1 MQLHEATA
9 YVKQAVIHKAFR
21 CKLLTCCRWRYRE
34 ERQEESSARVR
45 GRARRR
51 IRGPVALRRSAACG
65 AAAAPLTSRNA
76 ATARV
81 GRAMYAIVTLICAVA
96 QAGWSAAADKCTRPE
111 REPGAALCR
120 LRTLDSDGSG
130 LAALP
135 SDTARL
141 YVECNHLLLFES
153 SLRSHYFNQID
164 GLSELSITNC
174 KLLHLPENTFEDLRK
189 LKRLKIR
196 SKNYEWSPTK
206 NLEITQS
213 SFNGL
218 QELQSLDLAQNN
230 IKFVPSGVFCTLE
243 NLNTLNLTYNRI
255 KTIAQLGFGQTCGS
269 SIQNLDLSHNEIKSL
284 PEESELVKLRSLQHL
299 YLQYNNITDISS
311 EAFNGLTSMRILNI
325 SHNRL
330 TTLPEGLFANSREL
344 REIYLNDNT
353 LFELARGIFHRLEQ
367 LIVLDLSSNQLSSSH
382 IDDGTFVG
390 LIRLIVLN
398 LSNNALTRVDGKTF
412 KDLFFLQILNLKNNS
427 IGYIEENAFLPL
439 YNLHTLNLA
448 ENRLHSIDEN
458 LFNGLFVLSKLTL
471 NNNLLVSIDPKAFKN
486 CSDLKELDLS
496 SNQLLDVPEALCEL
510 SFLKTLDL
518 GENQISDFK
527 NGSFKNLNQLTG
539 LRLIDN
545 QIGNLTAEMFWDL
558 PSLQVLNIAKNK
570 IQAIERGTFA
580 RNTQLEAVRLDGNF
594 LSDINGVFATLASL
608 LWLNLSENHLVWFDY
623 AFVPSNL
630 KWLDIHGNF
639 IEHLG
644 NYYKLQDEI
653 HIKTLDVSHNRIVE
667 ISPMAIPNS
676 VELLF
681 INNNFLNNIHV
692 NTFYDKKNLTRVDM
706 YANEIVHLD
715 LNSLRLSPVPGNR
728 SLPEFYIGGNPFQC
742 DCTME
747 WLPIVNNMTSM
758 RQYPRVMDLENVLC
772 KMTNTRSGTHVS
784 LTNLKTSDFLCKYET
799 HCFAICHCCDFDAC
813 DCEMTCPQNCTCYHD
828 PLWNTNVVDCSGQ
841 LSAEIPQKIPMDAT
855 EVFLDG
861 NNISELQNHVF
872 IGRKNMRSLYV
883 NASNVENI
891 QNRTFAG
898 LTSLQILHL
907 GQNKLKELKG
917 YEFDQLVNVKEL
929 YLQNNLIS
937 HIVNISFVSLKSL
950 ETLRLDGNRLVDF
963 SVWTFNNNHNLRAL
977 SLGNNL
983 WSCKC
988 RYLQELTA
996 YLAEN
1001 AQKIIDITDVSCWN
1015 GDAKPPQKKELNLN
1029 GTACSDYYA
1038 DNSLIG
1044 NMIVSNYVPM
1054 MVSTLTGFMLILLT
1068 LVLLFMFRDSL
1079 RIWLYTNC
1087 GIRIF
1092 SFPGSLE
1099 ESEKLY
1105 DAYVCYSP
1113 KDEEF
1118 VVQSLAAE
1126 LENGNPSYQLC
1137 LHYRD
1142 IPHHGA
1148 QYMQCAP
1155 PVIEAAEAS
1164 KRVIIVLTRNFMQTE
1179 WSRYEFRQGLH
1190 EALKGCIYKLVLV
1203 EECTVAADAICDPDL
1218 RPYLKTGS
1226 RIRWGQK
1233 RFWERLR
1240 YCMPD
1245 SSHRGHKRVH
1255 NYRKNINTYTLD
1267 SSVPNGGNRT
1277 LSHPDKSTGSGG
1289 TAGASAP
1296 PEYSSEVRQSPVR
1309 QTQAPGVVYGPDGR
1323 PISDHIYS
1331 SIDSDYSS
1339 LEQGM
1344 APGRRRDPRQWPPP
1358 PQLLDT
1364 GNAVQAYLV

>member
-1 MQLHEATA
+1 MYSIPAVFLTLLH
-9 YVKQAVIHKAFR
+9 
-21 CKLLTCCRWRYRE
+21 
-34 ERQEESSARVR
+34 
-45 GRARRR
+45 
-51 IRGPVALRRSAACG
+51 
-65 AAAAPLTSRNA
+65 
-76 ATARV
+76 V
-81 GRAMYAIVTLICAVA
+81 GWTVLPY
-96 QAGWSAAADKCTRPE
+96 GSDKCVRVADRDIE
-111 REPGAALCR
+111 SNVMCKV
-120 LRTLDSDGSG
+120 RTLEGDGSSISSVN
-130 LAALP
+130 
-135 SDTARL
+135 SDTSHL
-141 YVECNHLLLFES
+141 NIECNHLLLFES
-153 SLRSHYFNQID
+153 SLRAHYFNPVTSLTD
-164 GLSELSITNC
+164 LSITNC
-174 KLLHLPENTFEDLRK
+174 KLLSVPDNTFQDLKNLR
-189 LKRLKIR
+189 RLKLR
-196 SKNYEWSPTK
+196 SKNFEWSPTK
-206 NLEITQS
+206 NMELTLN

-218 QELQSLDLAQNN
+218 SELQSLDLAQNN
-230 IKFVPSGVFCTLE
+230 IKFVPSGVFCSLE
-243 NLNTLNLTYNRI
+243 NLNTVNLTHNRI
-255 KTIAQLGFGQTCGS
+255 RTVGQIGFGSGCGS
-269 SIQNLDLSHNEIKSL
+269 GLHTLDLSHNEIKSL
-284 PEESELVKLRSLQHL
+284 SEESELLKLRSLQHL
-299 YLQYNNITDISS
+299 YLQHNNITDISS
-311 EAFNGLTSMRILNI
+311 EAFNGLVSMRVLNI

-330 TTLPEGLFANSREL
+330 HTLPEGLFAYAREL
-344 REIYLNDNT
+344 REIYLNDNS

-367 LIVLDLSSNQLSSSH
+367 LIVLDLSSNQLTSNH
-382 IDDGTFVG
+382 IDDGTFLG

-398 LSNNALTRVDGKTF
+398 LSNNALTRIDGKTF

-448 ENRLHSIDEN
+448 ENRLHTIDDK

-471 NNNLLVSIDPKAFKN
+471 NNNLLVSIDKKAFKN

-496 SNQLLDVPEALCEL
+496 SNQLLEVPDALWEL

-545 QIGNLTAEMFWDL
+545 QIGNLSVGMFWDL

-570 IQAIERGTFA
+570 IQSIERGTFT
-580 RNTQLEAVRLDGNF
+580 RNMQLEAIRLDGNF
-594 LSDINGVFATLASL
+594 LSDINGVFSTLASL

-630 KWLDIHGNF
+630 KWLDVHGNF

-644 NYYKLQDEI
+644 NYYKLQDQI

-692 NTFYDKKNLTRVDM
+692 NSFFDKKNLTRVDM
-706 YANEIVHLD
+706 YANELVHLE
-715 LNSLRLSPVPGNR
+715 LNSLRLATVPVNKT
-728 SLPEFYIGGNPFQC
+728 LPEFYIGGNPFQC

-747 WLPIVNNMTSM
+747 WLPIINNMTAM

-772 KMTNTRSGTHVS
+772 KMTNTRSGTHVP
-784 LTNLKTSDFLCKYET
+784 LTNLKTSDFLCEYET
-799 HCFAICHCCDFDAC
+799 HCFAICHCCDYDAC

-841 LSAEIPQKIPMDAT
+841 SSMEIPQKIPMDAT

-861 NNISELQNHVF
+861 NNIRELQNHVF
-872 IGRKNMRSLYV
+872 IGRQKMRSLYV
-883 NASNVENI
+883 NNSNVDSI

-898 LTSLQILHL
+898 LNALQILHL
-907 GQNKLKELKG
+907 GNNKLKELKG
-917 YEFDQLVNVKEL
+917 DEFHQLSNLKEL
-929 YLQNNLIS
+929 FLQNNLIS
-937 HIVNISFVSLKSL
+937 HIANISFLSLRSL
-950 ETLRLDGNRLVDF
+950 EVLRLDGNRLVDF
-963 SVWTFNNNHNLRAL
+963 GVWSFNTNTNLKAL

-1001 AQKIIDITDVSCWN
+1001 AQKIIDITDVWCWN

-1038 DNSLIG
+1038 DNSVVG
-1044 NMIVSNYVPM
+1044 NMSVSNYVPM
-1054 MVSTLTGFMLILLT
+1054 IVSTLTGFILLALVVLFLCRDT
-1068 LVLLFMFRDSL
+1068 LRV
-1079 RIWLYTNC
+1079 WLYTNC
-1087 GIRIF
+1087 GIRVF
-1092 SFPGSLE
+1092 SFSGAFE
-1099 ESEKLY
+1099 ETEKLY

-1118 VVQSLAAE
+1118 VVQSLATE
-1126 LENGNPSYQLC
+1126 LENGNPSYHLC

-1155 PVIEAAEAS
+1155 PVVEAAEAS
-1164 KRVIIVLTRNFMQTE
+1164 KRIILVLTRNFMQTE

-1190 EALKGCIYKLVLV
+1190 EALKGCIYKLVLI
-1203 EECTVAADAICDPDL
+1203 EECSVVGDAMCDPDL

-1226 RIRWGQK
+1226 RLQWGQK

-1240 YCMPD
+1240 YMMPD
-1245 SSHRGHKRVH
+1245 SSHTSTAHKTRTH
-1255 NYRKNINTYTLD
+1255 SYRKNINTYTLD

-1277 LSHPDKSTGSGG
+1277 LSYPDKSPVLGNTGQ
-1289 TAGASAP
+1289 GASAP
-1296 PEYSSEVRQSPVR
+1296 PEYSIEVRQSPSAVR
-1309 QTQAPGVVYGPDGR
+1309 QTQSVAYGPDGR

-1344 APGRRRDPRQWPPP
+1344 APGRRRDLRQWPPP
-1358 PQLLDT
+1358 PPLVDT
-1364 GNAVQAYLV
+1364 GNTVQAYLV

>member
-1 MQLHEATA
+1 
-9 YVKQAVIHKAFR
+9 
-21 CKLLTCCRWRYRE
+21 
-34 ERQEESSARVR
+34 
-45 GRARRR
+45 
-51 IRGPVALRRSAACG
+51 
-65 AAAAPLTSRNA
+65 
-76 ATARV
+76 
-81 GRAMYAIVTLICAVA
+81 MYAITAVLCALVHV
-96 QAGWSAAADKCTRPE
+96 GSAVLPYGSDKCVRVSD
-111 REPGAALCR
+111 RGSDGGVLCR
-120 LRTLDSDGSG
+120 IRTLDGDGSSIISVN
-130 LAALP
+130 
-135 SDTARL
+135 SDTSRL
-141 YVECNHLLLFES
+141 AIECNHLLLFES
-153 SLRSHYFNQID
+153 SLRAHYFSPVSA
-164 GLSELSITNC
+164 LTELTINNC
-174 KLLHLPENTFEDLRK
+174 KLLQVPDNTFHELKK
-189 LKRLKIR
+189 LKKLKIR
-196 SKNYEWSPTK
+196 SKNFEWSPTK
-206 NLEITQS
+206 NLELS
-213 SFNGL
+213 LNAFNGL
-218 QELQSLDLAQNN
+218 SELQSLDLAQNN
-230 IKFVPSGVFCTLE
+230 IKFVPSGVFCSLE
-243 NLNTLNLTYNRI
+243 NLSTLNLTHNRI
-255 KTIAQLGFGQTCGS
+255 RTVGQLGFGQGCGS
-269 SIQNLDLSHNEIKSL
+269 NLHGLDLSYNEIKSL
-284 PEESELVKLRSLQHL
+284 PEDSELLKLRSLQHL
-299 YLQYNNITDISS
+299 YLQHNNISDISS
-311 EAFNGLTSMRILNI
+311 EAFNGLVSMRVLNI
-325 SHNRL
+325 SHNHL
-330 TTLPEGLFANSREL
+330 HTLPEGLFANAREL

-367 LIVLDLSSNQLSSSH
+367 LIVLDLSSNQLTSSH
-382 IDDGTFVG
+382 IDDGTFLG

-398 LSNNALTRVDGKTF
+398 LSNNALTRIDGKTF

-427 IGYIEENAFLPL
+427 IGYIEDNAFLPL

-448 ENRLHSIDEN
+448 ENRLHTIDEN

-471 NNNLLVSIDPKAFKN
+471 NNNLLVNIDRKAFKN

-496 SNQLLDVPEALCEL
+496 SNQLLEVPDALWEL

-518 GENQISDFK
+518 GENQISNFK

-545 QIGNLTAEMFWDL
+545 QIGNLSVGMFWDL

-570 IQAIERGTFA
+570 IQSIERGTFS
-580 RNTQLEAVRLDGNF
+580 RNMQLEAIRLDGNF
-594 LSDINGVFATLASL
+594 LSDINGVFSTLASL

-653 HIKTLDVSHNRIVE
+653 RIKTLDVSHNRIAE

-692 NTFYDKKNLTRVDM
+692 NTFFDKKNLTRVDM
-706 YANEIVHLD
+706 YANELVHLE
-715 LNSLRLSPVPGNR
+715 LNSMRLATVPVNK

-747 WLPIVNNMTSM
+747 WLPIINNMTAM

-772 KMTNTRSGTHVS
+772 KMTNTRSGTHVP
-784 LTNLKTSDFLCKYET
+784 LTNLKTTDFLCKYET
-799 HCFAICHCCDFDAC
+799 HCFAICHCCDYDAC

-841 LSAEIPQKIPMDAT
+841 SSIEIPHKIPMDAT

-861 NNISELQNHVF
+861 NNIKELQDHVF
-872 IGRKNMRSLYV
+872 IGRQKMRSLYV
-883 NASNVENI
+883 NNSNVDSI

-898 LTSLQILHL
+898 LNALQILHL
-907 GQNKLKELKG
+907 GNNKLKELKG
-917 YEFDQLVNVKEL
+917 YEFLQLSSLKEL
-929 YLQNNLIS
+929 FLQNNLIS
-937 HIVNISFVSLKSL
+937 HIANISFLSLKSL
-950 ETLRLDGNRLVDF
+950 EVLRLDGNRLVDF
-963 SVWTFNNNHNLRAL
+963 GVWTFNNNPNLKAL

-1001 AQKIIDITDVSCWN
+1001 AQKIIDITDVWCWN

-1038 DNSLIG
+1038 DNSVIG
-1044 NMIVSNYVPM
+1044 NMLVSNYVPM
-1054 MVSTLTGFMLILLT
+1054 MVSTLTGFMLILLA
-1068 LVLLFMFRDSL
+1068 LVVLFLFRDSL
-1079 RIWLYTNC
+1079 RVWLYTNC
-1087 GIRIF
+1087 GIRVF
-1092 SFPGSLE
+1092 SFSGAFE
-1099 ESEKLY
+1099 ENQKLY

-1113 KDEEF
+1113 KDEES
-1118 VVQSLAAE
+1118 VVQSLANE
-1126 LENGNPSYQLC
+1126 LENGNPSYRLC

-1155 PVIEAAEAS
+1155 PVLETAEAS
-1164 KRVIIVLTRNFMQTE
+1164 KRIIIVLTRNFMQTE

-1190 EALKGCIYKLVLV
+1190 DALKGCIYKLVLI
-1203 EECTVAADAICDPDL
+1203 EEYSVVADAMCDPDL

-1226 RIRWGQK
+1226 RLRWGEK
-1233 RFWERLR
+1233 RFWKRLK
-1240 YCMPD
+1240 YMMPE
-1245 SSHRGHKRVH
+1245 SQPNHKARNH
-1255 NYRKNINTYTLD
+1255 NYRKSLNTYTLD

-1277 LSHPDKSTGSGG
+1277 LPFPERSPVLGG
-1289 TAGASAP
+1289 GQGASAP
-1296 PEYSSEVRQSPVR
+1296 PEYSSEVRQSPSAVR
-1309 QTQAPGVVYGPDGR
+1309 QTQAVAYGPDGR

-1339 LEQGM
+1339 LEHGM
-1344 APGRRRDPRQWPPP
+1344 APGRRRDMRQWPPP
-1358 PQLLDT
+1358 PPLVDT

>member
-1 MQLHEATA
+1 
-9 YVKQAVIHKAFR
+9 
-21 CKLLTCCRWRYRE
+21 
-34 ERQEESSARVR
+34 
-45 GRARRR
+45 
-51 IRGPVALRRSAACG
+51 
-65 AAAAPLTSRNA
+65 
-76 ATARV
+76 
-81 GRAMYAIVTLICAVA
+81 MYAITAVLCALVHV
-96 QAGWSAAADKCTRPE
+96 GSTVLPYGSDKCVRVSD
-111 REPGAALCR
+111 RGSDGGVLCR
-120 LRTLDSDGSG
+120 IRTLDGDGSSIISVT
-130 LAALP
+130 
-135 SDTARL
+135 SDTSRL
-141 YVECNHLLLFES
+141 AIECNHLLLFES
-153 SLRSHYFNQID
+153 SLRAHYFSPVSALTD
-164 GLSELSITNC
+164 LSINNC
-174 KLLHLPENTFEDLRK
+174 KLTQLPDNTFHELKK
-189 LKRLKIR
+189 LKKLKIR
-196 SKNYEWSPTK
+196 SKNSEWSPTK
-206 NLEITQS
+206 NLELS
-213 SFNGL
+213 LNAFNGL
-218 QELQSLDLAQNN
+218 SELQSLDLAQNN
-230 IKFVPSGVFCTLE
+230 IKFVPSGVFCSLE
-243 NLNTLNLTYNRI
+243 NLSTLNLTHNRI
-255 KTIAQLGFGQTCGS
+255 RTVGQLGFGQGCGS
-269 SIQNLDLSHNEIKSL
+269 NLHGLDLSHNEIKSL
-284 PEESELVKLRSLQHL
+284 PEDSELIKLRSLQHL
-299 YLQYNNITDISS
+299 YVQHNNISDISS
-311 EAFNGLTSMRILNI
+311 EAFNGLVSMRVLNI
-325 SHNRL
+325 SHNQL
-330 TTLPEGLFANSREL
+330 HTLPEGLFANAREL

-367 LIVLDLSSNQLSSSH
+367 LIVLDLSSNQLTSSH
-382 IDDGTFVG
+382 IDDGTFLG

-398 LSNNALTRVDGKTF
+398 LSNNALTRIDGKTF

-427 IGYIEENAFLPL
+427 IGYIEDNAFLPL

-448 ENRLHSIDEN
+448 ENRIHTIDEN

-471 NNNLLVSIDPKAFKN
+471 NNNLLVNIDRKAFKN

-496 SNQLLDVPEALCEL
+496 SNQLLEVPDALWEL

-545 QIGNLTAEMFWDL
+545 QIGNLSVGMFWDL

-570 IQAIERGTFA
+570 IQSIERGTFS
-580 RNTQLEAVRLDGNF
+580 RNMQLEAIRLDGNF
-594 LSDINGVFATLASL
+594 LSDINGVFSTLASL

-653 HIKTLDVSHNRIVE
+653 RIKTLDVSHNRIAE

-681 INNNFLNNIHV
+681 INNNFLNSIHV
-692 NTFYDKKNLTRVDM
+692 NTFFDKKNLTRVDM
-706 YANEIVHLD
+706 YANELVHLE
-715 LNSLRLSPVPGNR
+715 LNSMRLATVPGNK

-747 WLPIVNNMTSM
+747 WLPIINNMTAM

-772 KMTNTRSGTHVS
+772 KMTNTRSGTHVP
-784 LTNLKTSDFLCKYET
+784 LTNLKTTDFLCKYET
-799 HCFAICHCCDFDAC
+799 HCFAICHCCDYDAC

-841 LSAEIPQKIPMDAT
+841 SSIEIPHKIPMDAT

-861 NNISELQNHVF
+861 NNIKELQDHVF
-872 IGRKNMRSLYV
+872 IGRQKMRSLYV
-883 NASNVENI
+883 NNSNVDSI

-898 LTSLQILHL
+898 LNALQILHL
-907 GQNKLKELKG
+907 GNNKLKELKG
-917 YEFDQLVNVKEL
+917 YEFLQLSSLKEL
-929 YLQNNLIS
+929 FLQNNLIS
-937 HIVNISFVSLKSL
+937 HIANISFLGLKSL
-950 ETLRLDGNRLVDF
+950 EVLRLDGNRLVDF
-963 SVWTFNNNHNLRAL
+963 GVWSFNNNPNLKAL

-1001 AQKIIDITDVSCWN
+1001 AQKIIDITDVWCWN

-1038 DNSLIG
+1038 DNSVIG
-1044 NMIVSNYVPM
+1044 NMLVSNNVPM
-1054 MVSTLTGFMLILLT
+1054 MVSTLTGFMLILLA
-1068 LVLLFMFRDSL
+1068 LVVLFLFRDSL
-1079 RIWLYTNC
+1079 RVWLYTNC
-1087 GIRIF
+1087 GIRVF
-1092 SFPGSLE
+1092 SFSGAFE
-1099 ESEKLY
+1099 ESQKLY

-1113 KDEEF
+1113 KDEES
-1118 VVQSLAAE
+1118 VVQSLANE
-1126 LENGNPSYQLC
+1126 LESGNPSYRLC

-1155 PVIEAAEAS
+1155 PVVETAEAS
-1164 KRVIIVLTRNFMQTE
+1164 KRIIIVLTRNFMQTE

-1190 EALKGCIYKLVLV
+1190 DALKGCIYKLVLI
-1203 EECTVAADAICDPDL
+1203 EEYSVVADALCDPDL

-1226 RIRWGQK
+1226 RLRWGEK
-1233 RFWERLR
+1233 RFWKRLR
-1240 YCMPD
+1240 YMMPE
-1245 SSHRGHKRVH
+1245 SQPNHKARSH
-1255 NYRKNINTYTLD
+1255 NYRKSLNTYTLD

-1277 LSHPDKSTGSGG
+1277 LPFPERSPVLGG
-1289 TAGASAP
+1289 GQGASAP
-1296 PEYSSEVRQSPVR
+1296 PEYSSEVRQSPSAVR
-1309 QTQAPGVVYGPDGR
+1309 QTQAVAYGPDGR

-1339 LEQGM
+1339 LEHGM
-1344 APGRRRDPRQWPPP
+1344 APGRRRDMRQWPPP
-1358 PQLLDT
+1358 PPLVDT

>member
-1 MQLHEATA
+1 
-9 YVKQAVIHKAFR
+9 
-21 CKLLTCCRWRYRE
+21 
-34 ERQEESSARVR
+34 
-45 GRARRR
+45 
-51 IRGPVALRRSAACG
+51 
-65 AAAAPLTSRNA
+65 
-76 ATARV
+76 
-81 GRAMYAIVTLICAVA
+81 MYAIAAVFCALLHV
-96 QAGWSAAADKCTRPE
+96 GWTVLPYGSDKCVRVSDSE
-111 REPGAALCR
+111 GMLCKI
-120 LRTLDSDGSG
+120 RTLDGDGGSI
-130 LAALP
+130 AAVT
-135 SDTARL
+135 SDTSRL
-141 YVECNHLLLFES
+141 AVECNHLLLFES
-153 SLRSHYFNQID
+153 SLRAHYFSSMPSLTD
-164 GLSELSITNC
+164 LSISNC
-174 KLLHLPENTFEDLRK
+174 KLLNVPDYTFQDLSK
-189 LKRLKIR
+189 LRRLKLR
-196 SKNYEWSPTK
+196 SKNFEWSPTK
-206 NLEITQS
+206 NLELSLS

-218 QELQSLDLAQNN
+218 SELQSLDLAQNN
-230 IKFVPSGVFCTLE
+230 IKFVPSGVFCSLD
-243 NLNTLNLTYNRI
+243 NLNTLNLTHNRI
-255 KTIAQLGFGQTCGS
+255 RTIGQLGFGQGCGLS
-269 SIQNLDLSHNEIKSL
+269 LLSLDLSHNEIKTL
-284 PEESELVKLRSLQHL
+284 PEESELLKLRSLQHL
-299 YLQYNNITDISS
+299 YLQHNNISDISS
-311 EAFNGLTSMRILNI
+311 EALNGLVSLRVLNI

-330 TTLPEGLFANSREL
+330 HTLPEGLFANAREL

-353 LFELARGIFHRLEQ
+353 IFELSRTIFHRLEQ
-367 LIVLDLSSNQLSSSH
+367 LIVLDLSSNQITSNH
-382 IDDGTFVG
+382 IDDGTFLG

-398 LSNNALTRVDGKTF
+398 LSNNALTRIDGKTF

-448 ENRLHSIDEN
+448 ENRLHTIDEN

-471 NNNLLVSIDPKAFKN
+471 NNNLLVNIDRKAFKN

-496 SNQLLDVPEALCEL
+496 SNQLLEVPEALWEL
-510 SFLKTLDL
+510 SFLKTLDI

-545 QIGNLTAEMFWDL
+545 QIGNLSVGMFWDL
-558 PSLQVLNIAKNK
+558 PNLQVLNIAKNK
-570 IQAIERGTFA
+570 IQSIERGTFI
-580 RNTQLEAVRLDGNF
+580 RNNQLEAIRLDGNF
-594 LSDINGVFATLASL
+594 LTDINGVFSTLASL

-667 ISPMAIPNS
+667 ISSMAIPNS

-681 INNNFLNNIHV
+681 INNNYLNNIHV
-692 NTFYDKKNLTRVDM
+692 NTFFDKKNLTRVDM
-706 YANEIVHLD
+706 YANELVHLD
-715 LNSLRLSPVPGNR
+715 LNSLRLSMVPVNK

-747 WLPIVNNMTSM
+747 WLPIINNMTAM
-758 RQYPRVMDLENVLC
+758 HQYPRVMDLENVLC
-772 KMTNTRSGTHVS
+772 KMTNTRSGTHVP
-784 LTNLKTSDFLCKYET
+784 LTNLKTTDFLCEYET
-799 HCFAICHCCDFDAC
+799 HCFAICHCCDYDAC

-841 LSAEIPQKIPMDAT
+841 SSMEIPHKIPMDAT

-861 NNISELQNHVF
+861 NNIRELQNHVF
-872 IGRKNMRSLYV
+872 IGRQKMRSLYV
-883 NASNVENI
+883 NNSNVDSI

-898 LTSLQILHL
+898 LTALQILHL
-907 GQNKLKELKG
+907 GSNKLKELKG
-917 YEFDQLVNVKEL
+917 FEFHQLSNLKEL
-929 YLQNNLIS
+929 FLQNNLIS
-937 HIVNISFVSLKSL
+937 HIANITFLSLKSL

-963 SVWTFNNNHNLRAL
+963 GVWSFNNNPNLKAL

-996 YLAEN
+996 FLAEN
-1001 AQKIIDITDVSCWN
+1001 AQKIIDITDVWCWN

-1038 DNSLIG
+1038 DNSVIG
-1044 NMIVSNYVPM
+1044 NMLVSNYVPM
-1054 MVSTLTGFMLILLT
+1054 MVSTLTGFMLILLA
-1068 LVLLFMFRDSL
+1068 LVVLFLFRDSL
-1079 RIWLYTNC
+1079 RVWLYTNC
-1087 GIRIF
+1087 GIRVF
-1092 SFPGSLE
+1092 TFAGAFE

-1118 VVQSLAAE
+1118 VVQSLAGE
-1126 LENGNPSYQLC
+1126 LENGNPSYHLC

-1148 QYMQCAP
+1148 EYMQCAP
-1155 PVIEAAEAS
+1155 PVVEAAEAS
-1164 KRVIIVLTRNFMQTE
+1164 KRIIIVLTRNFMQTE

-1190 EALKGCIYKLVLV
+1190 EALKGCIYKLVLI
-1203 EECTVAADAICDPDL
+1203 EECSVIADAMCDPDL

-1226 RIRWGQK
+1226 RLRWGQK

-1240 YCMPD
+1240 YMMPD
-1245 SSHRGHKRVH
+1245 SSHPNHKTRSH

-1267 SSVPNGGNRT
+1267 SSVPNGANRT
-1277 LSHPDKSTGSGG
+1277 LPFPDKSPVMGDRQ
-1289 TAGASAP
+1289 GASAP
-1296 PEYSSEVRQSPVR
+1296 PEYSSEVRQSPSVVR
-1309 QTQAPGVVYGPDGR
+1309 QTQGVVYGPDGR

-1339 LEQGM
+1339 LEHGM
-1344 APGRRRDPRQWPPP
+1344 APGRRRDMRQWPPP
-1358 PQLLDT
+1358 PPLVDT

>member
-1 MQLHEATA
+1 M
-9 YVKQAVIHKAFR
+9 F
-21 CKLLTCCRWRYRE
+21 
-34 ERQEESSARVR
+34 
-45 GRARRR
+45 
-51 IRGPVALRRSAACG
+51 
-65 AAAAPLTSRNA
+65 AAATLFCALLQ
-76 ATARV
+76 V
-81 GRAMYAIVTLICAVA
+81 GWTMLPY
-96 QAGWSAAADKCTRPE
+96 GADKCTRVLN
-111 REPGAALCR
+111 READGNVLCR
-120 LRTLDSDGSG
+120 IRTLDSEGANIAS
-130 LAALP
+130 LP
-135 SDTARL
+135 SDATHLA
-141 YVECNHLLLFES
+141 VECNHLLLFES
-153 SLRSHYFNQID
+153 SLRAHYFSSVI
-164 GLSELSITNC
+164 GLADLSISNC
-174 KLLHLPENTFEDLRK
+174 KLLHVPENTFQDLRK

-206 NLEITQS
+206 NLELTLN
-213 SFNGL
+213 SFKGL
-218 QELQSLDLAQNN
+218 SELQSLDLAQNN
-230 IKFVPSGVFCTLE
+230 IKFVPSGVFCSLE

-255 KTIAQLGFGQTCGS
+255 RTVGQLGFGQGCAS
-269 SIQNLDLSHNEIKSL
+269 SLHSLDLSHNVIKSL
-284 PEESELVKLRSLQHL
+284 PEESELLRLRSLQHL

-311 EAFNGLTSMRILNI
+311 EAFNGLVSMRVINI
-325 SHNRL
+325 SHNNL
-330 TTLPEGLFANSREL
+330 QSLPEDVFANSKEL
-344 REIYLNDNT
+344 REIYLNDNS
-353 LFELARGIFHRLEQ
+353 LFELARGVFHRLEQ
-367 LIVLDLSSNQLSSSH
+367 LIVLDLSSNQLTSNH
-382 IDDGTFVG
+382 IDDGTFLG

-398 LSNNALTRVDGKTF
+398 LSNNGLTRIDGKTF

-427 IGYIEENAFLPL
+427 IGFIEENAFLPL

-448 ENRLHSIDEN
+448 ENRLHTIDEN

-471 NNNLLVSIDPKAFKN
+471 NNNLLVNVDRKAFKN

-496 SNQLLDVPEALCEL
+496 SNQLLDVPEALWEL

-518 GENQISDFK
+518 GENQISTFR

-545 QIGNLTAEMFWDL
+545 QIGNLSVGMFWDL

-570 IQAIERGTFA
+570 IQSIERGTFT
-580 RNTQLEAVRLDGNF
+580 RNSQLEAIRLDGNF
-594 LSDINGVFATLASL
+594 LSDINGVFSTLASL

-653 HIKTLDVSHNRIVE
+653 RIKTLDVSHNRIVE

-681 INNNFLNNIHV
+681 INNNYLNNIHV
-692 NTFYDKKNLTRVDM
+692 NTFFDKKNLTRVDM
-706 YANEIVHLD
+706 YANEIVHLE
-715 LNSLRLSPVPGNR
+715 LNSLRLMTVPGNK

-742 DCTME
+742 DCSME
-747 WLPIVNNMTSM
+747 WLPIINNMTAM

-772 KMTNTRSGTHVS
+772 KMSNTRSGTHVP
-784 LTNLKTSDFLCKYET
+784 LTNLKTTDFLCEYET
-799 HCFAICHCCDFDAC
+799 HCFAICHCCDYDAC

-841 LSAEIPQKIPMDAT
+841 SSAEIPHKIPMDAT

-861 NNISELQNHVF
+861 NNIKELQNHVF
-872 IGRKNMRSLYV
+872 IGRQKMRTLYV
-883 NASNVENI
+883 NSSNVESI

-898 LTSLQILHL
+898 LSSLQILHL
-907 GQNKLKELKG
+907 GSNKLSELKG
-917 YEFDQLVNVKEL
+917 YEFHQLSNLKEL
-929 YLQNNLIS
+929 FLQNNLIS
-937 HIVNISFVSLKSL
+937 HIANITFLSLKSL
-950 ETLRLDGNRLVDF
+950 EILRLDGNRLVDF
-963 SVWTFNNNHNLRAL
+963 SIWSFNNNPNLRAL

-1001 AQKIIDITDVSCWN
+1001 AQKIIDITDVWCWN
-1015 GDAKPPQKKELNLN
+1015 GEAKPPQRKELNLN

-1038 DNSLIG
+1038 DNSVIG
-1044 NMIVSNYVPM
+1044 NMLVSNYVPM
-1054 MVSTLTGFMLILLT
+1054 MVSTLTGFMLILLA
-1068 LVLLFMFRDSL
+1068 LVVLFLFRDSL
-1079 RIWLYTNC
+1079 RVWLYTNC
-1087 GIRIF
+1087 GIRVF
-1092 SFPGSLE
+1092 SFAGAFE

-1126 LENGNPSYQLC
+1126 LENGSPSYHLC

-1155 PVIEAAEAS
+1155 PVVEAAEAS
-1164 KRVIIVLTRNFMQTE
+1164 KRIIIVLTRNFMQTE

-1190 EALKGCIYKLVLV
+1190 EALKGCIYKLVLI
-1203 EECTVAADAICDPDL
+1203 EECSVVADAMCDPDL

-1226 RIRWGQK
+1226 RLRWGQK

-1240 YCMPD
+1240 YMMPD
-1245 SSHRGHKRVH
+1245 ATHRSHKQRTH

-1277 LSHPDKSTGSGG
+1277 LPFPNKSPVIGG
-1289 TAGASAP
+1289 GGQGASAP
-1296 PEYSSEVRQSPVR
+1296 PEYSTEVRQSPVR
-1309 QTQAPGVVYGPDGR
+1309 QMTQGVVYGPDGR

-1339 LEQGM
+1339 LEHGVV
-1344 APGRRRDPRQWPPP
+1344 PGRRRDMRQWPPP
-1358 PQLLDT
+1358 PPLVDT
-1364 GNAVQAYLV
+1364 GNSVQAYLV

>member
-1 MQLHEATA
+1 MYKVVISVCALLHVGWTM
-9 YVKQAVIHKAFR
+9 
-21 CKLLTCCRWRYRE
+21 L
-34 ERQEESSARVR
+34 
-45 GRARRR
+45 
-51 IRGPVALRRSAACG
+51 
-65 AAAAPLTSRNA
+65 PLT
-76 ATARV
+76 TDKCGRV
-81 GRAMYAIVTLICAVA
+81 SDAVA
-96 QAGWSAAADKCTRPE
+96 G
-111 REPGAALCR
+111 GGVLCKV
-120 LRTLDSDGSG
+120 RTLDSDGGNIASVS
-130 LAALP
+130 
-135 SDTARL
+135 SDTSRL
-141 YVECNHLLLFES
+141 SIECNHLLLFES
-153 SLRSHYFNQID
+153 ILRAFYFNQFT
-164 GLSELSITNC
+164 GLTDLTVSNC
-174 KLLHLPENTFEDLRK
+174 KLLQLPENTFQGLQK
-189 LKRLKIR
+189 LKRLNIR
-196 SKNYEWSPTK
+196 SKNYEWSPIK
-206 NLEITQS
+206 NLEVTINA
-213 SFNGL
+213 FNGL
-218 QELQSLDLAQNN
+218 TELQSLDLAQNN
-230 IKFVPSGVFCTLE
+230 IKFVPSGTFCSMD
-243 NLNTLNLTYNRI
+243 NLHTLNLTHNKI
-255 KTIAQLGFGQTCGS
+255 KTVAQLGFGRGCGS
-269 SIQNLDLSHNEIKSL
+269 NLHSLDLSHNEIKSL

-299 YLQYNNITDISS
+299 YLQHNNITDISS
-311 EAFNGLTSMRILNI
+311 EAFNGLMSLRVLNI

-330 TTLPEGLFANSREL
+330 QVLPEGIFTNSREL
-344 REIYLNDNT
+344 REIYLNDNA
-353 LFELARGIFHRLEQ
+353 LIELAKGIFHRLEQ
-367 LIVLDLSSNQLSSSH
+367 LIVLNLSSNQLTSEH
-382 IDDGTFVG
+382 IDEGTFVG

-398 LSNNALTRVDGKTF
+398 LSNNAITKIDGKTF
-412 KDLFFLQILNLKNNS
+412 KDLYFLQILNLRNNS

-448 ENRLHSIDEN
+448 ENRLHTIDQS

-471 NNNLLVSIDPKAFKN
+471 NNNLLVNIDPKAFKN

-496 SNQLLDVPEALCEL
+496 SNQLMDVPEALWEL
-510 SFLKTLDL
+510 SLLKTLDL
-518 GENQISDFK
+518 GENQISDFR

-545 QIGNLTAEMFWDL
+545 QIGNLSVGMFWDL

-570 IQAIERGTFA
+570 IQAIERGTFS
-580 RNTQLEAVRLDGNF
+580 RNTQLEAIRLDGNF
-594 LSDINGVFATLASL
+594 LSDINGVFSTLASL

-630 KWLDIHGNF
+630 KWLDIHRNF

-644 NYYKLQDEI
+644 NYYRLQDQI
-653 HIKTLDVSHNRIVE
+653 RIKTLDVSHNRIVE
-667 ISPMAIPNS
+667 ISPMSIPNS

-681 INNNFLNNIHV
+681 INNNYLNKIHV
-692 NTFYDKKNLTRVDM
+692 NTFFDKKNLTRVDM
-706 YANEIVHLD
+706 YANEIVHLE
-715 LNSLRLSPVPGNR
+715 LNSLRLSPVQNNK

-742 DCTME
+742 DCTIE
-747 WLPIVNNMTSM
+747 WLPIINNMTAM

-772 KMTNTRSGTHVS
+772 KMTNTRSGTHVP
-784 LTNLKTSDFLCKYET
+784 LTNLKTTDFLCKYET

-841 LSAEIPQKIPMDAT
+841 SSGEIPDKIPMDAT

-861 NNISELQNHVF
+861 NNIKELQNHGF

-883 NASNVENI
+883 NNSGVETI

-898 LTSLQILHL
+898 LTALQILHL
-907 GQNKLKELKG
+907 GQNRLTELRG
-917 YEFDQLVNVKEL
+917 YEFDQLSNLKEL
-929 YLQNNLIS
+929 FLQNNLIS
-937 HIVNISFVSLKSL
+937 HIANISFTSLKSL
-950 ETLRLDGNRLVDF
+950 EILRLDGNRLVDF
-963 SVWTFNNNHNLRAL
+963 SIWTFNNNQNLRAL

-1001 AQKIIDITDVSCWN
+1001 AQKIVDITDVWCWN
-1015 GDAKPPQKKELNLN
+1015 GEAKPPQKKELNLN

-1038 DNSLIG
+1038 DNSVIG
-1044 NMIVSNYVPM
+1044 NMLVSNYVPM
-1054 MVSTLTGFMLILLT
+1054 MVSTLTGFMLILLA
-1068 LVLLFMFRDSL
+1068 LVILFLFRDSL

-1087 GIRIF
+1087 GIRVF
-1092 SFPGSLE
+1092 SFTGAFE

-1126 LENGNPSYQLC
+1126 LENGNPSYHLC

-1155 PVIEAAEAS
+1155 PVVEAAEAS
-1164 KRVIIVLTRNFMQTE
+1164 KRIIIVLTRNFMQTE

-1190 EALKGCIYKLVLV
+1190 EALKGCIYKLVLI
-1203 EECTVAADAICDPDL
+1203 EEYSVIPDAMCDPEL

-1226 RIRWGQK
+1226 RIQLGQK

-1240 YCMPD
+1240 YMMPD
-1245 SSHRGHKRVH
+1245 SSHRSHKARSH

-1277 LSHPDKSTGSGG
+1277 LTYPNKSPVLSNGSPSV
-1289 TAGASAP
+1289 SAP

-1309 QTQAPGVVYGPDGR
+1309 QTQPVYGPDGR

-1339 LEQGM
+1339 LEHGM
-1344 APGRRRDPRQWPPP
+1344 APGRRRDPRHWPAPP
-1358 PQLLDT
+1358 ILDS
-1364 GNAVQAYLV
+1364 GSAVQAYLV

>member
-1 MQLHEATA
+1 M
-9 YVKQAVIHKAFR
+9 YKVVIS
-21 CKLLTCCRWRYRE
+21 L
-34 ERQEESSARVR
+34 
-45 GRARRR
+45 
-51 IRGPVALRRSAACG
+51 
-65 AAAAPLTSRNA
+65 
-76 ATARV
+76 
-81 GRAMYAIVTLICAVA
+81 CAVL
-96 QAGWSAAADKCTRPE
+96 QVGWTVLPFSSDKCVRVMDE
-111 REPGAALCR
+111 SADGGVVCQV
-120 LRTLDSDGSG
+120 RTLDSDGGNIVTVPTGTS
-130 LAALP
+130 
-135 SDTARL
+135 RL
-141 YVECNHLLLFES
+141 TIECNNLLLFES
-153 SLRSHYFNQID
+153 SLRARYFNQVN
-164 GLSELSITNC
+164 GLTDLSITNC
-174 KLLHLPENTFEDLRK
+174 KFLQMPDNTFHGLHK
-189 LKRLKIR
+189 LKRLKVR
-196 SKNYEWSPTK
+196 SRNFEWSPTK
-206 NLEITQS
+206 NLEIS
-213 SFNGL
+213 MNSFNGL
-218 QELQSLDLAQNN
+218 QELQALDLAQNN
-230 IKFVPSGVFCTLE
+230 IKFIQSGMFCSLD
-243 NLNTLNLTYNRI
+243 NLHSLNLTQNKI
-255 KTIAQLGFGQTCGS
+255 KTVAQLGFGQGCGS
-269 SIQNLDLSHNEIKSL
+269 SLHSLDLSHNEVKSL
-284 PEESELVKLRSLQHL
+284 QEDSELVKLRSLQHL
-299 YLQYNNITDISS
+299 YLQHNNITDISS
-311 EAFNGLTSMRILNI
+311 EALNGLVSLRVLNI
-325 SHNRL
+325 SFNRL
-330 TTLPEGLFANSREL
+330 QVLPDGIFTNSREL
-344 REIYLNDNT
+344 REIYLNDNM
-353 LFELARGIFHRLEQ
+353 LLELARGVFHRLEQ
-367 LIVLDLSSNQLSSSH
+367 LIVLNLSNNHLSSNH

-398 LSNNALTRVDGKTF
+398 LSNNALTKIDGKTF
-412 KDLFFLQILNLKNNS
+412 KDLYFLQILNLRNNS
-427 IGYIEENAFLPL
+427 IGYIEENAFMPL

-448 ENRLHSIDEN
+448 ENRLHTIDEN

-471 NNNLLVSIDPKAFKN
+471 NNNLLMSIDSKAFKN

-496 SNQLLDVPEALCEL
+496 SNQLMNVPEALWEL

-518 GENQISDFK
+518 GENQISDFR

-545 QIGNLTAEMFWDL
+545 QIGNLSVGMFWDL

-570 IQAIERGTFA
+570 IQSIERGSFS
-580 RNTQLEAVRLDGNF
+580 RNSQLEAIRLDGNF
-594 LSDINGVFATLASL
+594 LSDINGVFSTLASL

-644 NYYKLQDEI
+644 NYYKLQEEI

-667 ISPMAIPNS
+667 ISPMSIPNS

-692 NTFYDKKNLTRVDM
+692 NTFFDKKNLTRVDM
-706 YANEIVHLD
+706 YANELVHLE
-715 LNSLRLSPVPGNR
+715 LNSLRLSPVLGNR

-747 WLPIVNNMTSM
+747 WLPIINNMTSI

-772 KMTNTRSGTHVS
+772 KMTNTRSGPHVP
-784 LTNLKTSDFLCKYET
+784 LTNLKTAGFLCKYET
-799 HCFAICHCCDFDAC
+799 HCFAICHCCDYDAC

-828 PLWNTNVVDCSGQ
+828 SLWNTNVMDCSGQ
-841 LSAEIPQKIPMDAT
+841 SSMEIPHKIPMDVT

-861 NNISELQNHVF
+861 NNIRELQNLVF
-872 IGRKNMRSLYV
+872 IGRKNMRHLYV
-883 NASNVENI
+883 NGSNVETI
-891 QNRTFAG
+891 QNKTFAG

-907 GQNKLKELKG
+907 GSNKLKELRG
-917 YEFDQLVNVKEL
+917 YEFDQLSNLKEL

-937 HIVNISFVSLKSL
+937 NIANITFLSLKSL
-950 ETLRLDGNRLVDF
+950 EVLRLDGNRLVDF
-963 SVWTFNNNHNLRAL
+963 SIWSFSNNANMRAL

-1001 AQKIIDITDVSCWN
+1001 SQKIIDITDVWCWN

-1038 DNSLIG
+1038 DNSVIG
-1044 NMIVSNYVPM
+1044 NMLVSNYVPM
-1054 MVSTLTGFMLILLT
+1054 MVSTLTGFMLILLA
-1068 LVLLFMFRDSL
+1068 LVVLFLFRDSL

-1087 GIRIF
+1087 GIRVF
-1092 SFPGSLE
+1092 SFAGAFE

-1126 LENGNPSYQLC
+1126 LENGNPSYHLC

-1155 PVIEAAEAS
+1155 PVVEAAEAS
-1164 KRVIIVLTRNFMQTE
+1164 KRIIIVLTRNFMQTE

-1190 EALKGCIYKLVLV
+1190 EALKGLVYKLVLI
-1203 EECTVAADAICDPDL
+1203 EECSVVADAMCDPDL

-1226 RIRWGQK
+1226 RISWGQK

-1240 YCMPD
+1240 YVMPD
-1245 SSHRGHKRVH
+1245 SSHRTHKATSH

-1277 LSHPDKSTGSGG
+1277 LPFPNKSPVLTGG
-1289 TAGASAP
+1289 TAGVSAP
-1296 PEYSSEVRQSPVR
+1296 PEYGNEGRQPTPR
-1309 QTQAPGVVYGPDGR
+1309 QTQPPSAYGPDGR

-1339 LEQGM
+1339 LDHGA
-1344 APGRRRDPRQWPPP
+1344 APGRRRDHRQWPAPP
-1358 PQLLDT
+1358 PLLDT
-1364 GNAVQAYLV
+1364 GGSVQAYLV

>member
-1 MQLHEATA
+1 MYA
-9 YVKQAVIHKAFR
+9 VVAVICA
-21 CKLLTCCRWRYRE
+21 LLH
-34 ERQEESSARVR
+34 
-45 GRARRR
+45 
-51 IRGPVALRRSAACG
+51 
-65 AAAAPLTSRNA
+65 
-76 ATARV
+76 V
-81 GRAMYAIVTLICAVA
+81 G
-96 QAGWSAAADKCTRPE
+96 W
-111 REPGAALCR
+111 
-120 LRTLDSDGSG
+120 
-130 LAALP
+130 AALP
-135 SDTARL
+135 YGSDKCSKVSETNSESSVLCRIRTLEGDGASIATVTSDTRHL
-141 YVECNHLLLFES
+141 SIECNHLLLFES
-153 SLRSHYFNQID
+153 SLRSNYFSPVAD
-164 GLSELSITNC
+164 LTELSINNC
-174 KLLHLPENTFEDLRK
+174 KLLRVPDSTFQDLRK
-189 LKRLKIR
+189 LKRLKLR
-196 SKNYEWSPTK
+196 SKNFEWSPTK
-206 NLEITQS
+206 NLELSLNT
-213 SFNGL
+213 FNGL
-218 QELQSLDLAQNN
+218 SELHSLDLAQNN
-230 IKFVPSGVFCTLE
+230 IKFIPSGVFCSLE
-243 NLNTLNLTYNRI
+243 NLNTLNLTHNRI
-255 KTIAQLGFGQTCGS
+255 RTIGQLGLGPGCGAS
-269 SIQNLDLSHNEIKSL
+269 LHHLDLSHNEIKSL
-284 PEESELVKLRSLQHL
+284 PEDSELLKLRSLQYL
-299 YLQYNNITDISS
+299 YLQHNNITDISN
-311 EAFNGLTSMRILNI
+311 EAFSGLVSMRVLNI

-330 TTLPEGLFANSREL
+330 HTLPEGLFANAREL
-344 REIYLNDNT
+344 REMYLNDNT

-367 LIVLDLSSNQLSSSH
+367 LIVLDLSSNQLTSNH
-382 IDDGTFVG
+382 IDHGTFLG

-398 LSNNALTRVDGKTF
+398 LSNNALTRIDGKTF
-412 KDLFFLQILNLKNNS
+412 KDLFFLQILNLKNNT
-427 IGYIEENAFLPL
+427 IGYIEDNAFLPL

-448 ENRLHSIDEN
+448 ENRLHTIDEN

-471 NNNLLVSIDPKAFKN
+471 NNNLLVNIDRRAFKN

-496 SNQLLDVPEALCEL
+496 SNQLLDVPEALWEL

-518 GENQISDFK
+518 GENQITDFR

-545 QIGNLTAEMFWDL
+545 QIGNLTVGMFWDL

-570 IQAIERGTFA
+570 IQLIERGTFI
-580 RNTQLEAVRLDGNF
+580 RNTQLEAIRLDGNF
-594 LSDINGVFATLASL
+594 LSDINGVFSTLASL

-630 KWLDIHGNF
+630 KWLDIHGNY

-653 HIKTLDVSHNRIVE
+653 RIKTLDASHNRIVE
-667 ISPMAIPNS
+667 ISAMAIPNS

-681 INNNFLNNIHV
+681 INNNYLNNIHV
-692 NTFYDKKNLTRVDM
+692 NTFFEKKNLTRVDM
-706 YANEIVHLD
+706 YANELVHLE
-715 LNSLRLSPVPGNR
+715 LNSLRLWTVPKNKT
-728 SLPEFYIGGNPFQC
+728 LPEFYIGGNPFKC

-747 WLPIVNNMTSM
+747 WLPIVNNMTAM

-772 KMTNTRSGTHVS
+772 KMTNTRSGTHVP
-784 LTNLKTSDFLCKYET
+784 LTNLKTTDFLCEYET
-799 HCFAICHCCDFDAC
+799 HCFAICHCCDYDAC

-841 LSAEIPQKIPMDAT
+841 SSMEIPHKIPMDAT

-861 NNISELQNHVF
+861 NNIKELQNHVF
-872 IGRKNMRSLYV
+872 IGRQKMRSLYV
-883 NASNVENI
+883 NNSNVDNI

-898 LTSLQILHL
+898 LNALQILHL
-907 GQNKLKELKG
+907 GNNKLKELKG
-917 YEFDQLVNVKEL
+917 YEFHQLSNLKEL
-929 YLQNNLIS
+929 FLQNNLIS
-937 HIVNISFVSLKSL
+937 HIVNVTFLSLRSL
-950 ETLRLDGNRLVDF
+950 EILRLDGNRLVDF
-963 SVWTFNNNHNLRAL
+963 GVWSFNNNPNLKAL

-1001 AQKIIDITDVSCWN
+1001 AQKIIDITDVWCWN

-1038 DNSLIG
+1038 DNSVIG
-1044 NMIVSNYVPM
+1044 SMLVSNYVPM
-1054 MVSTLTGFMLILLT
+1054 MVSTLTGFMLILLA
-1068 LVLLFMFRDSL
+1068 LVILFLFRDSL
-1079 RIWLYTNC
+1079 RVWLYTNC
-1087 GIRIF
+1087 GIRVF
-1092 SFPGSLE
+1092 SFAGAFE

-1126 LENGNPSYQLC
+1126 LENGNPSYHLC

-1155 PVIEAAEAS
+1155 PVVEAAEAS
-1164 KRVIIVLTRNFMQTE
+1164 KRIIIVLTRNFMQTE

-1190 EALKGCIYKLVLV
+1190 DALKGCIYKLVLI
-1203 EECTVAADAICDPDL
+1203 EECTVVADAICDPDL

-1226 RIRWGQK
+1226 RLRWGQK

-1240 YCMPD
+1240 YMMPD
-1245 SSHRGHKRVH
+1245 SSQPNHKRRSH

-1267 SSVPNGGNRT
+1267 SSVPNSGNRT
-1277 LSHPDKSTGSGG
+1277 IQFPNKSPVIG
-1289 TAGASAP
+1289 AGQNANAP
-1296 PEYSSEVRQSPVR
+1296 PEYSSEVRQSPSAVR
-1309 QTQAPGVVYGPDGR
+1309 QTQAMVYGPDGR

-1344 APGRRRDPRQWPPP
+1344 APGRRRDLRQWPPP
-1358 PQLLDT
+1358 PPLVDT

>member
-1 MQLHEATA
+1 MF
-9 YVKQAVIHKAFR
+9 I
-21 CKLLTCCRWRYRE
+21 
-34 ERQEESSARVR
+34 
-45 GRARRR
+45 
-51 IRGPVALRRSAACG
+51 
-65 AAAAPLTSRNA
+65 A
-76 ATARV
+76 ATLFCALLQV
-81 GRAMYAIVTLICAVA
+81 GWTVLPY
-96 QAGWSAAADKCTRPE
+96 GADKCSRL
-111 REPGAALCR
+111 PGRDSDGGVLCKI
-120 LRTLDSDGSG
+120 RTLDSDGGNIASVSADTSR
-130 LAALP
+130 LAI
-135 SDTARL
+135 
-141 YVECNHLLLFES
+141 ECNHLLLFES
-153 SLRSHYFNQID
+153 SLRAHYFSSVS
-164 GLSELSITNC
+164 GLTDISINNC
-174 KLLHLPENTFEDLRK
+174 KLLHVPDNTFQDLRK

-206 NLEITQS
+206 NLEITLN

-218 QELQSLDLAQNN
+218 SELQSLDLAQNN
-230 IKFVPSGVFCTLE
+230 IKAIPPSVFCSLE

-255 KTIAQLGFGQTCGS
+255 KTVGQLGFGQGCTS
-269 SIQNLDLSHNEIKSL
+269 SLHSLDLSHNMIKTL
-284 PEESELVKLRSLQHL
+284 PEESELLKLRSLQHL
-299 YLQYNNITDISS
+299 YLQHNNITDISS
-311 EAFNGLTSMRILNI
+311 EAFNGLVSMRVLNI
-325 SHNRL
+325 SHNNL
-330 TTLPEGLFANSREL
+330 QQLPEGIFTNSREL
-344 REIYLNDNT
+344 REIYLNDNS

-367 LIVLDLSSNQLSSSH
+367 LIVLDLSSNQLTSNH
-382 IDDGTFVG
+382 VDDGTFLG

-398 LSNNALTRVDGKTF
+398 LSNNGLTRIDGKTF

-448 ENRLHSIDEN
+448 ENRLHTIDEN

-471 NNNLLVSIDPKAFKN
+471 NNNLLVNIDRKAFKN

-496 SNQLLDVPEALCEL
+496 SNQLLNVPEALWEL

-518 GENQISDFK
+518 GENQISDFR

-545 QIGNLTAEMFWDL
+545 QIGNLSVGMFWDL

-570 IQAIERGTFA
+570 IQSIERGTFA
-580 RNTQLEAVRLDGNF
+580 RNAQLEAIRLDGNF

-630 KWLDIHGNF
+630 KWLDVHGNF

-653 HIKTLDVSHNRIVE
+653 RIKTLDVSHNRIVE

-681 INNNFLNNIHV
+681 INNNYLNNIQV
-692 NTFYDKKNLTRVDM
+692 NTFFDKKNLTRVDM

-715 LNSLRLSPVPGNR
+715 LNSLRLSPVPSNK

-747 WLPIVNNMTSM
+747 WLPIINNMTTM

-772 KMTNTRSGTHVS
+772 KMTNTRSGTHVP
-784 LTNLKTSDFLCKYET
+784 LTNLKTTDFLCEYET
-799 HCFAICHCCDFDAC
+799 HCFAICHCCDYDAC

-841 LSAEIPQKIPMDAT
+841 SSVEIPHKIPMDAT

-861 NNISELQNHVF
+861 NNLKELQNHAF
-872 IGRKNMRSLYV
+872 IGRQKMRSLYV
-883 NASNVENI
+883 NNSNIENI

-907 GQNKLKELKG
+907 GSNKLNELKG
-917 YEFDQLVNVKEL
+917 YEFHQLSNLKEL
-929 YLQNNLIS
+929 FLQNNLIS
-937 HIVNISFVSLKSL
+937 HIANMTFLSLRSL
-950 ETLRLDGNRLVDF
+950 EVLRLDGNRLVDF
-963 SVWTFNNNHNLRAL
+963 SIYSFNNNPNLRAL

-1001 AQKIIDITDVSCWN
+1001 AQKIIDITDVWCWN
-1015 GDAKPPQKKELNLN
+1015 GEAKPPQRKELNLN

-1038 DNSLIG
+1038 DNSVIG
-1044 NMIVSNYVPM
+1044 NMLVSNYVPM
-1054 MVSTLTGFMLILLT
+1054 MVSTLTGFMLILLA
-1068 LVLLFMFRDSL
+1068 LVVLFLFRDTL
-1079 RIWLYTNC
+1079 RVWLYTNC
-1087 GIRIF
+1087 GIRVF
-1092 SFPGSLE
+1092 SFAGAFE

-1118 VVQSLAAE
+1118 VVQSLAPE
-1126 LENGNPSYQLC
+1126 LENGNPSYHLC

-1155 PVIEAAEAS
+1155 PDLEATEAS
-1164 KRVIIVLTRNFMQTE
+1164 KRIIIVLTRNFMQTE

-1190 EALKGCIYKLVLV
+1190 EALKGCIYKLVLI
-1203 EECTVAADAICDPDL
+1203 EECSVVADAMCDPDL

-1226 RIRWGQK
+1226 RLSWGQR

-1240 YCMPD
+1240 YMMPD
-1245 SSHRGHKRVH
+1245 ATQRSSSRKQQAQH
-1255 NYRKNINTYTLD
+1255 YRNNINTYTLD
-1267 SSVPNGGNRT
+1267 SSVPNGGTRT
-1277 LSHPDKSTGSGG
+1277 LPFPNKSPVMGG
-1289 TAGASAP
+1289 GGQGASAP
-1296 PEYSSEVRQSPVR
+1296 PEYNSEVRQSPVR
-1309 QTQAPGVVYGPDGR
+1309 HLQTQTQGVVYGPDGR

-1339 LEQGM
+1339 LEHGM

-1358 PQLLDT
+1358 PPLVDT
-1364 GNAVQAYLV
+1364 GSAVQAYLV

>member
-1 MQLHEATA
+1 
-9 YVKQAVIHKAFR
+9 
-21 CKLLTCCRWRYRE
+21 
-34 ERQEESSARVR
+34 
-45 GRARRR
+45 
-51 IRGPVALRRSAACG
+51 
-65 AAAAPLTSRNA
+65 
-76 ATARV
+76 
-81 GRAMYAIVTLICAVA
+81 MYAITAVLCALVHV
-96 QAGWSAAADKCTRPE
+96 GSTVLPYGSDKCVRVSD
-111 REPGAALCR
+111 RGSDGGVLCR
-120 LRTLDSDGSG
+120 IRTLDGDGSSIVSVN
-130 LAALP
+130 
-135 SDTARL
+135 SDTSRL
-141 YVECNHLLLFES
+141 AIECNHLLLFES
-153 SLRSHYFNQID
+153 SLRAHYFSPVSALTDLTI
-164 GLSELSITNC
+164 SNC
-174 KLLHLPENTFEDLRK
+174 KLLQIPDNTFHELKK
-189 LKRLKIR
+189 LKKLKIR
-196 SKNYEWSPTK
+196 SKNFEWSPTK
-206 NLEITQS
+206 NLELS
-213 SFNGL
+213 LNAFNGL
-218 QELQSLDLAQNN
+218 SELQSLDLAQNN
-230 IKFVPSGVFCTLE
+230 IKFVPSGVFCSLE
-243 NLNTLNLTYNRI
+243 NLSTLNLTHNRI
-255 KTIAQLGFGQTCGS
+255 RTVGQLGFGQGCGS
-269 SIQNLDLSHNEIKSL
+269 NLHSLDLSHNEIKSL
-284 PEESELVKLRSLQHL
+284 PEDSELLKLRSLQHL
-299 YLQYNNITDISS
+299 YLQHNNISDISS
-311 EAFNGLTSMRILNI
+311 EAFNGLVSMRVLNI
-325 SHNRL
+325 SHNHL
-330 TTLPEGLFANSREL
+330 HTLPDGLFANAREL
-344 REIYLNDNT
+344 REVYLNDNT

-367 LIVLDLSSNQLSSSH
+367 LIVLDLSSNQLTSSH
-382 IDDGTFVG
+382 IDDGTFLG

-398 LSNNALTRVDGKTF
+398 LSNNALTRIDGKTF

-427 IGYIEENAFLPL
+427 IGYIEDNAFLPL

-448 ENRLHSIDEN
+448 ENRLHTIDEN

-471 NNNLLVSIDPKAFKN
+471 NNNLLVNIDRKAFKN

-496 SNQLLDVPEALCEL
+496 SNQLLEVPDALWEL

-545 QIGNLTAEMFWDL
+545 QIGNLSVGMFWDL

-570 IQAIERGTFA
+570 IQSIERGTFS
-580 RNTQLEAVRLDGNF
+580 RNMQLEAIRLDGNF
-594 LSDINGVFATLASL
+594 LSDINGVFSTLASL

-653 HIKTLDVSHNRIVE
+653 RIKTLDVSHNRIAE

-692 NTFYDKKNLTRVDM
+692 NTFFDKKNLTRVDM
-706 YANEIVHLD
+706 YANELVHLE
-715 LNSLRLSPVPGNR
+715 LNSMRLATVPANK

-747 WLPIVNNMTSM
+747 WLPIINNMTAM

-772 KMTNTRSGTHVS
+772 KMTNTRSGTHVP
-784 LTNLKTSDFLCKYET
+784 LTNLKTTDFLCKYET
-799 HCFAICHCCDFDAC
+799 HCFAICHCCDYDAC

-828 PLWNTNVVDCSGQ
+828 PLWNTNVVDCSGE
-841 LSAEIPQKIPMDAT
+841 SSMEIPHKIPMDAT

-861 NNISELQNHVF
+861 NNIKELQDHVF
-872 IGRKNMRSLYV
+872 IGRQKMRSLYV
-883 NASNVENI
+883 NNSNVDSI

-898 LTSLQILHL
+898 LNALQILHL
-907 GQNKLKELKG
+907 GNNKLKELKG
-917 YEFDQLVNVKEL
+917 YEFLQLSSLKEL
-929 YLQNNLIS
+929 FLQNNLIS
-937 HIVNISFVSLKSL
+937 HIANISFLSLKSL
-950 ETLRLDGNRLVDF
+950 EVLRLDGNRLVDF
-963 SVWTFNNNHNLRAL
+963 GVWTFNNHPNLKAL

-1001 AQKIIDITDVSCWN
+1001 AQKIIDITDVWCWN

-1038 DNSLIG
+1038 DNSVIG
-1044 NMIVSNYVPM
+1044 NMLVSNYVPM
-1054 MVSTLTGFMLILLT
+1054 MVSTLTGFMLILLA
-1068 LVLLFMFRDSL
+1068 LVVLFLFRDSL
-1079 RIWLYTNC
+1079 RVWLYTNC
-1087 GIRIF
+1087 GIRVF
-1092 SFPGSLE
+1092 SFSGAFE
-1099 ESEKLY
+1099 ESQKLY

-1113 KDEEF
+1113 KDEES
-1118 VVQSLAAE
+1118 VVQSLANE
-1126 LENGNPSYQLC
+1126 LENGNPSYRLC

-1155 PVIEAAEAS
+1155 PVVETAEAS
-1164 KRVIIVLTRNFMQTE
+1164 KRIIIVLTRNFMQTE

-1190 EALKGCIYKLVLV
+1190 DALKGCIYKLVLI
-1203 EECTVAADAICDPDL
+1203 EEYSVVADAMCDPDL

-1226 RIRWGQK
+1226 RLRWGEK
-1233 RFWERLR
+1233 RFWKRLR
-1240 YCMPD
+1240 YMMPE
-1245 SSHRGHKRVH
+1245 SQPNHKARSH
-1255 NYRKNINTYTLD
+1255 NYRKSLNTYTLD

-1277 LSHPDKSTGSGG
+1277 LPFPERSPVLGG
-1289 TAGASAP
+1289 GQGASAP
-1296 PEYSSEVRQSPVR
+1296 PEYSSEVRQSPSAMR
-1309 QTQAPGVVYGPDGR
+1309 QTQAVAYGPDGR

-1339 LEQGM
+1339 LEHGM
-1344 APGRRRDPRQWPPP
+1344 APGRRRDMRQWPPP
-1358 PQLLDT
+1358 PPLVDT

>member
-1 MQLHEATA
+1 MFAITA
-9 YVKQAVIHKAFR
+9 VF
-21 CKLLTCCRWRYRE
+21 C
-34 ERQEESSARVR
+34 
-45 GRARRR
+45 
-51 IRGPVALRRSAACG
+51 ALVH
-65 AAAAPLTSRNA
+65 
-76 ATARV
+76 V
-81 GRAMYAIVTLICAVA
+81 GWTVPY
-96 QAGWSAAADKCTRPE
+96 GSDKCIRVTDRDSE
-111 REPGAALCR
+111 SNVVCKI
-120 LRTLDSDGSG
+120 RTLDGDGSSISSVHSETSH
-130 LAALP
+130 L
-135 SDTARL
+135 S
-141 YVECNHLLLFES
+141 VECNHLLLFES
-153 SLRSHYFNQID
+153 SLRAHYFSPVVSLAD
-164 GLSELSITNC
+164 LSISNC
-174 KLLHLPENTFEDLRK
+174 KLLSVPDNTFQELNKLR
-189 LKRLKIR
+189 RLKLR
-196 SKNYEWSPTK
+196 SKNAEWSPTK
-206 NLEITQS
+206 NLELTLK

-218 QELQSLDLAQNN
+218 SELQSLDLAQNN
-230 IKFVPSGVFCTLE
+230 IKFVPSGVFCSLE
-243 NLNTLNLTYNRI
+243 NLNTLNLTRNRI
-255 KTIAQLGFGQTCGS
+255 RTVGQIGFGSGCGS
-269 SIQNLDLSHNEIKSL
+269 SLHTLDLSYNEIKTLS
-284 PEESELVKLRSLQHL
+284 EDSELLKLRSLQQL
-299 YLQYNNITDISS
+299 YLQHNNITDISS
-311 EAFNGLTSMRILNI
+311 EALNGLVSLRVLNI

-330 TTLPEGLFANSREL
+330 HTLPEGIFAYSREL
-344 REIYLNDNT
+344 REVYLNDNS

-367 LIVLDLSSNQLSSSH
+367 LIVLDLSNNQLASNH
-382 IDDGTFVG
+382 VDHGTFLG

-398 LSNNALTRVDGKTF
+398 LSNNALTRIDGKTF
-412 KDLFFLQILNLKNNS
+412 KDLFVLQILNLKNNS

-448 ENRLHSIDEN
+448 ENRLHTIDEN

-471 NNNLLVSIDPKAFKN
+471 NNNLLVNIDRKAFKN

-496 SNQLLDVPEALCEL
+496 SNQLLEVPDALWEL

-518 GENQISDFK
+518 GENQISDFR

-545 QIGNLTAEMFWDL
+545 QIGNLSVGMFWDL
-558 PSLQVLNIAKNK
+558 PNLQVLNIAKNK
-570 IQAIERGTFA
+570 IQSIERGTFT
-580 RNTQLEAVRLDGNF
+580 RNTQLEAIRLDGNF
-594 LSDINGVFATLASL
+594 LSDINGVFSTLSSL

-630 KWLDIHGNF
+630 KWLDVHGNF

-653 HIKTLDVSHNRIVE
+653 RIKTLDVSHNRIVE
-667 ISPMAIPNS
+667 ISSMAIPNS

-692 NTFYDKKNLTRVDM
+692 NTFFDKKNLTRVDM
-706 YANEIVHLD
+706 YANEIVHLE
-715 LNSLRLSPVPGNR
+715 LNSLRLSTVPVNKT
-728 SLPEFYIGGNPFQC
+728 LPEFYIGGNPFQC

-747 WLPIVNNMTSM
+747 WLPIINNMTAM

-772 KMTNTRSGTHVS
+772 KMTNTRSGTHVP
-784 LTNLKTSDFLCKYET
+784 LTNLKTSDFLCEYET
-799 HCFAICHCCDFDAC
+799 HCFAICHCCDYDAC

-841 LSAEIPQKIPMDAT
+841 SSVEIPHKIPMDAT

-861 NNISELQNHVF
+861 NNIRELQDHVF
-872 IGRKNMRSLYV
+872 IGRQKMRSLYV
-883 NASNVENI
+883 NNSNVDSI

-898 LTSLQILHL
+898 LNALQILHL
-907 GQNKLKELKG
+907 GNNKLKELKG
-917 YEFDQLVNVKEL
+917 FEFHQLSSLKEL
-929 YLQNNLIS
+929 FLQNNLIS
-937 HIVNISFVSLKSL
+937 HIANISFLSLKSL
-950 ETLRLDGNRLVDF
+950 EILRLDGNRLVDF
-963 SVWTFNNNHNLRAL
+963 GVWSFNHNPNLKAV

-988 RYLQELTA
+988 RYLQELTS

-1001 AQKIIDITDVSCWN
+1001 AQKIIDITDVWCWN

-1038 DNSLIG
+1038 DNSVIG
-1044 NMIVSNYVPM
+1044 NMLVSNYVPM
-1054 MVSTLTGFMLILLT
+1054 MVSTLTGFMLILLV
-1068 LVLLFMFRDSL
+1068 LVLIFLFRDSL
-1079 RIWLYTNC
+1079 RVWLYTNC
-1087 GIRIF
+1087 GIRLF
-1092 SFPGSLE
+1092 SFSGTFE
-1099 ESEKLY
+1099 ENEKLY

-1118 VVQSLAAE
+1118 VIQSLATE
-1126 LENGNPSYQLC
+1126 LENGNPSYHLC

-1155 PVIEAAEAS
+1155 PVVEAAEAS
-1164 KRVIIVLTRNFMQTE
+1164 KRIVLVLTRNFMQTE

-1190 EALKGCIYKLVLV
+1190 EALKGCIYKLVLI
-1203 EECTVAADAICDPDL
+1203 EECSVVRDAMCDPDL
-1218 RPYLKTGS
+1218 RPYLKTSS
-1226 RIRWGQK
+1226 RLRWGEK

-1240 YCMPD
+1240 YMMPD
-1245 SSHRGHKRVH
+1245 TSHSSHKTRSHN

-1277 LSHPDKSTGSGG
+1277 LSYPDKSPVLGNTGQ
-1289 TAGASAP
+1289 GASAP
-1296 PEYSSEVRQSPVR
+1296 PDYSTEVRQSPSAVR
-1309 QTQAPGVVYGPDGR
+1309 QTQGVVYGPDGR

-1344 APGRRRDPRQWPPP
+1344 APGRRRELRQWPPP
-1358 PQLLDT
+1358 PPLVDT

>member
-1 MQLHEATA
+1 MSVIM
-9 YVKQAVIHKAFR
+9 YSVPAV
-21 CKLLTCCRWRYRE
+21 LLT
-34 ERQEESSARVR
+34 
-45 GRARRR
+45 
-51 IRGPVALRRSAACG
+51 L
-65 AAAAPLTSRNA
+65 LH
-76 ATARV
+76 V
-81 GRAMYAIVTLICAVA
+81 GWTVLPY
-96 QAGWSAAADKCTRPE
+96 GSDKCVRVADRDIE
-111 REPGAALCR
+111 SNVMCKV
-120 LRTLDSDGSG
+120 RTLEGDGSSISSVN
-130 LAALP
+130 
-135 SDTARL
+135 SDTSHL
-141 YVECNHLLLFES
+141 NIECNHLLLFES
-153 SLRSHYFNQID
+153 SLRAHYFNPVASLTD
-164 GLSELSITNC
+164 LTITNC
-174 KLLHLPENTFEDLRK
+174 KLLSVPDNTFQDLKK
-189 LKRLKIR
+189 LRRLKLR
-196 SKNYEWSPTK
+196 SKNSEWSPTK
-206 NLEITQS
+206 NLELTLN

-218 QELQSLDLAQNN
+218 SELQSLDLAQNN
-230 IKFVPSGVFCTLE
+230 IKFVPSGVFCSLE
-243 NLNTLNLTYNRI
+243 NLNTVNLTNNRI
-255 KTIAQLGFGQTCGS
+255 RTVGQIGFGPGCGS
-269 SIQNLDLSHNEIKSL
+269 SLQTLDLSHNEIKSL
-284 PEESELVKLRSLQHL
+284 SEESELLKLRSLQHL
-299 YLQYNNITDISS
+299 YLQHNNITDISS
-311 EAFNGLTSMRILNI
+311 EAFNGLVSMRVLNI

-330 TTLPEGLFANSREL
+330 HTLPEGLFAYAREL
-344 REIYLNDNT
+344 REIYLNDNS

-367 LIVLDLSSNQLSSSH
+367 LIVLDLSSNQLTSNH
-382 IDDGTFVG
+382 VDDGTFLG

-398 LSNNALTRVDGKTF
+398 LSNNALTRIDGKTF

-448 ENRLHSIDEN
+448 ENRLHTIDEN

-471 NNNLLVSIDPKAFKN
+471 NNNLLVSIDKKAFKN

-496 SNQLLDVPEALCEL
+496 SNQLLEVPDALWEL

-545 QIGNLTAEMFWDL
+545 QIGNLSVGMFWDL

-570 IQAIERGTFA
+570 IQSIERGTFT
-580 RNTQLEAVRLDGNF
+580 RNAQLEAIRLDGNF
-594 LSDINGVFATLASL
+594 LSDINGVFSTLASL

-630 KWLDIHGNF
+630 KWLDVHGNF

-644 NYYKLQDEI
+644 NYYKLQDQI
-653 HIKTLDVSHNRIVE
+653 HIKTLDVSHNRIAE

-681 INNNFLNNIHV
+681 INNNFLTNIHV
-692 NTFYDKKNLTRVDM
+692 NTFFDKKNLTRVDM
-706 YANEIVHLD
+706 YANEIVHLE
-715 LNSLRLSPVPGNR
+715 LNSLRLATVPANKT
-728 SLPEFYIGGNPFQC
+728 LPEFYIGGNPFQC

-747 WLPIVNNMTSM
+747 WLPIINNMTAM
-758 RQYPRVMDLENVLC
+758 RQYPRVMDLENVMC
-772 KMTNTRSGTHVS
+772 KMTNTRSGSHVP
-784 LTNLKTSDFLCKYET
+784 LTNLKTSDFLCEYET
-799 HCFAICHCCDFDAC
+799 HCFAICHCCDYDAC

-841 LSAEIPQKIPMDAT
+841 SSMEIPHKIPMDAT

-861 NNISELQNHVF
+861 NNIRELQNHVF
-872 IGRKNMRSLYV
+872 IGRQKMRSLYV
-883 NASNVENI
+883 NNSNVDSI

-898 LTSLQILHL
+898 LNALQILHL
-907 GQNKLKELKG
+907 GNNKLKELKG
-917 YEFDQLVNVKEL
+917 DEFHQLSNLKEL
-929 YLQNNLIS
+929 FLQNNLIS
-937 HIVNISFVSLKSL
+937 HIANISFLSLRSL
-950 ETLRLDGNRLVDF
+950 EVLRLDGNRLVDF
-963 SVWTFNNNHNLRAL
+963 GVWSFNTNTNLKAL

-1001 AQKIIDITDVSCWN
+1001 AQKIIDITDVWCWN

-1038 DNSLIG
+1038 DNSVVG
-1044 NMIVSNYVPM
+1044 NMSVSNYVPM
-1054 MVSTLTGFMLILLT
+1054 IVSTLTGFILLA
-1068 LVLLFMFRDSL
+1068 LVVLFLCRDSL
-1079 RIWLYTNC
+1079 RVWLYTNC
-1087 GIRIF
+1087 GIRVF
-1092 SFPGSLE
+1092 SFSGSFE
-1099 ESEKLY
+1099 ETEKLY

-1118 VVQSLAAE
+1118 VVQSLATE
-1126 LENGNPSYQLC
+1126 LENGNPSYHLC

-1155 PVIEAAEAS
+1155 PVVEAAEAS
-1164 KRVIIVLTRNFMQTE
+1164 KRIILVLTRNFMQTE

-1190 EALKGCIYKLVLV
+1190 EALKGCIYKLVLI
-1203 EECTVAADAICDPDL
+1203 EECSVVGDAMCDPDL

-1226 RIRWGQK
+1226 RIQWGQK

-1240 YCMPD
+1240 YMMPD
-1245 SSHRGHKRVH
+1245 SSQTSHKSRTH
-1255 NYRKNINTYTLD
+1255 SYRKNINTYTLD

-1277 LSHPDKSTGSGG
+1277 LSYPDKSPVLGSTGQ
-1289 TAGASAP
+1289 GASAP
-1296 PEYSSEVRQSPVR
+1296 PEYSIEVVRQSPSAVR
-1309 QTQAPGVVYGPDGR
+1309 QTQSVAYGPDGR

-1344 APGRRRDPRQWPPP
+1344 APGRRRDLRQWPPP
-1358 PQLLDT
+1358 PPLVDT

>member
-1 MQLHEATA
+1 M
-9 YVKQAVIHKAFR
+9 YAVVVICA
-21 CKLLTCCRWRYRE
+21 LLRF
-34 ERQEESSARVR
+34 
-45 GRARRR
+45 GRA
-51 IRGPVALRRSAACG
+51 ALPYGSDKCIKVSG
-65 AAAAPLTSRNA
+65 AADNS
-76 ATARV
+76 
-81 GRAMYAIVTLICAVA
+81 I
-96 QAGWSAAADKCTRPE
+96 
-111 REPGAALCR
+111 LCR
-120 LRTLDSDGSG
+120 IRTLDSDGAGIATVS
-130 LAALP
+130 
-135 SDTARL
+135 SDTRHL
-141 YVECNHLLLFES
+141 SIECNHLLLFES
-153 SLRSHYFNQID
+153 SLRGHYFSSVPD
-164 GLSELSITNC
+164 LTELSINNC
-174 KLLHLPENTFEDLRK
+174 KLLQVPDGTFQDLRK
-189 LKRLKIR
+189 LKRLKLR
-196 SKNYEWSPTK
+196 SKNFEWSPTK
-206 NLEITQS
+206 NLELSLNT
-213 SFNGL
+213 FNGL
-218 QELQSLDLAQNN
+218 SELHSLDLAQNN
-230 IKFVPSGVFCTLE
+230 IKFVPSGVFCSLE
-243 NLNTLNLTYNRI
+243 NLNTLNLTHNRI
-255 KTIAQLGFGQTCGS
+255 KTIGQLGLGQGCGS
-269 SIQNLDLSHNEIKSL
+269 NLHYLDLSHNEIKSL
-284 PEESELVKLRSLQHL
+284 PEESELLKLRSLQSL
-299 YLQYNNITDISS
+299 YLQHNNITDISS
-311 EAFNGLTSMRILNI
+311 EAFNGLVSMRVLNI
-325 SHNRL
+325 SHNHL
-330 TTLPEGLFANSREL
+330 HTLPEGLFANAREL
-344 REIYLNDNT
+344 REVYLNDNS

-367 LIVLDLSSNQLSSSH
+367 LIVLDLSSNQLTSNH
-382 IDDGTFVG
+382 IDDGTFLG

-398 LSNNALTRVDGKTF
+398 LSNNALTRIDGKTF

-427 IGYIEENAFLPL
+427 IGYVEDNAFLPL

-448 ENRLHSIDEN
+448 ENRLHTIDEN

-471 NNNLLVSIDPKAFKN
+471 NNNLLVNIDRKAFKN

-496 SNQLLDVPEALCEL
+496 SNQLLDVPEALWEL

-518 GENQISDFK
+518 GENQITDFR

-545 QIGNLTAEMFWDL
+545 QIGNLSVGMFWDL

-570 IQAIERGTFA
+570 IQSIERGTFS
-580 RNTQLEAVRLDGNF
+580 RNTQLEAIRLDGNF
-594 LSDINGVFATLASL
+594 LSDINGVFSTLASL

-630 KWLDIHGNF
+630 KWLDIHGNY

-653 HIKTLDVSHNRIVE
+653 RIKTLDASHNRISE

-681 INNNFLNNIHV
+681 INNNYLNNIHV
-692 NTFYDKKNLTRVDM
+692 NTFYEKKNLTRVDM

-715 LNSLRLSPVPGNR
+715 QNSLRLAPVPTNKT
-728 SLPEFYIGGNPFQC
+728 LPEFYIGGNPIKC

-747 WLPIVNNMTSM
+747 WLQIVNYTTAT
-758 RQYPRVMDLENVLC
+758 RQYPRLMDLENVLC
-772 KMTNTRSGTHVS
+772 KMTNTRSGTHVP
-784 LTNLKTSDFLCKYET
+784 LTNLKSSDFLCAYET
-799 HCFAICHCCDFDAC
+799 HCFAICHCCDYDAC

-841 LSAEIPQKIPMDAT
+841 SSIEVPHKIPMDAT

-861 NNISELQNHVF
+861 NNIKELQNHVF
-872 IGRKNMRSLYV
+872 IGRQKMRSLYV
-883 NASNVENI
+883 NNSNVDNI

-898 LTSLQILHL
+898 LNALQILHL
-907 GQNKLKELKG
+907 GNNKLKELKG
-917 YEFDQLVNVKEL
+917 YEFHQLSNLKEL
-929 YLQNNLIS
+929 FLQNNLIS
-937 HIVNISFVSLKSL
+937 HIVNVTFLTLKSL

-963 SVWTFNNNHNLRAL
+963 SVWTFNNNPNLKAL

-1001 AQKIIDITDVSCWN
+1001 AQKIIDITDVWCWN

-1038 DNSLIG
+1038 DNSVIG
-1044 NMIVSNYVPM
+1044 NMLVSNYVPM
-1054 MVSTLTGFMLILLT
+1054 MVSTLTGFMLILLA
-1068 LVLLFMFRDSL
+1068 LVILFLFRDSL
-1079 RIWLYTNC
+1079 RVWLYTNC
-1087 GIRIF
+1087 GIRVF
-1092 SFPGSLE
+1092 SFAGAFE

-1126 LENGNPSYQLC
+1126 LENGNPSYHLC

-1155 PVIEAAEAS
+1155 PVVEAAEAS
-1164 KRVIIVLTRNFMQTE
+1164 KRIIIVLTRNFMQTE

-1190 EALKGCIYKLVLV
+1190 DALKGCIYKLVLI
-1203 EECTVAADAICDPDL
+1203 EECTVVADAICDPDL

-1226 RIRWGQK
+1226 RLRWGQK

-1240 YCMPD
+1240 YMMPD
-1245 SSHRGHKRVH
+1245 SSQPNHKRRSH

-1277 LSHPDKSTGSGG
+1277 MPYPDKSPVIGG
-1289 TAGASAP
+1289 GQGASAP
-1296 PEYSSEVRQSPVR
+1296 PEYSSEVRQSPSVVR
-1309 QTQAPGVVYGPDGR
+1309 QTQGVVYGPDGR

-1339 LEQGM
+1339 LEHGM
-1344 APGRRRDPRQWPPP
+1344 APGRRRDIRQWPPP
-1358 PQLLDT
+1358 PPLVDT
-1364 GNAVQAYLV
+1364 GNTVQAYLV

>member
-1 MQLHEATA
+1 MYAVTAVFCALLHLGWTVSP
-9 YVKQAVIHKAFR
+9 YGSDKCVRVTNKD
-21 CKLLTCCRWRYRE
+21 L
-34 ERQEESSARVR
+34 ESSV
-45 GRARRR
+45 
-51 IRGPVALRRSAACG
+51 
-65 AAAAPLTSRNA
+65 
-76 ATARV
+76 
-81 GRAMYAIVTLICAVA
+81 IC
-96 QAGWSAAADKCTRPE
+96 KI
-111 REPGAALCR
+111 
-120 LRTLDSDGSG
+120 RTLDGDGS
-130 LAALP
+130 
-135 SDTARL
+135 SITSVHSETSRL
-141 YVECNHLLLFES
+141 NIECNHLLLFES
-153 SLRSHYFNQID
+153 SLRAHYFSPVM
-164 GLSELSITNC
+164 GLTDLSIVNC
-174 KLLHLPENTFEDLRK
+174 KLLTVPDNVFQDLNK
-189 LKRLKIR
+189 LRRLKLQ
-196 SKNYEWSPTK
+196 SKNSEWSSTK
-206 NLEITQS
+206 NLELTLN

-218 QELQSLDLAQNN
+218 SELQSLDLAQNN
-230 IKFVPSGVFCTLE
+230 IKFVPSRVFCSME
-243 NLNTLNLTYNRI
+243 NLNTLNLTHNRI
-255 KTIAQLGFGQTCGS
+255 RTVGQIGFGHTCGS
-269 SIQNLDLSHNEIKSL
+269 SLHTLDLSNNEIKKL
-284 PEESELVKLRSLQHL
+284 SEDSEILKLRSLQHL
-299 YLQYNNITDISS
+299 YLQHNNITDISS
-311 EAFNGLTSMRILNI
+311 EAFNGLVSLRVLNI

-330 TTLPEGLFANSREL
+330 HTLPEGLFAYSREL
-344 REIYLNDNT
+344 REVYLNDNS
-353 LFELARGIFHRLEQ
+353 LFELAGGIFHRLEQ
-367 LIVLDLSSNQLSSSH
+367 LIVLDLSSNQLTSNH
-382 IDDGTFVG
+382 IDDGTFLG

-398 LSNNALTRVDGKTF
+398 LSNNALTRIDGKTF
-412 KDLFFLQILNLKNNS
+412 KDLFVLQILNLRNNS
-427 IGYIEENAFLPL
+427 IGYIEDNAFLPL

-448 ENRLHSIDEN
+448 ENRLHTIDEN

-471 NNNLLVSIDPKAFKN
+471 NNNLLVTIDRKAFKN
-486 CSDLKELDLS
+486 CSDVKELDLS
-496 SNQLLDVPEALCEL
+496 SNQLVEVPDAIWEL
-510 SFLKTLDL
+510 PFLKTLDL
-518 GENQISDFK
+518 GENQISTFK

-545 QIGNLTAEMFWDL
+545 QIGNLSVGMFWDL

-570 IQAIERGTFA
+570 IQSIERGTFS
-580 RNTQLEAVRLDGNF
+580 RNSQLEAIRLDGNF

-630 KWLDIHGNF
+630 MWLDVHGNF

-653 HIKTLDVSHNRIVE
+653 RIKTLDVSHNRIVE

-692 NTFYDKKNLTRVDM
+692 NTFFDKKNLTRVDM
-706 YANEIVHLD
+706 YANEIVHLE
-715 LNSLRLSPVPGNR
+715 LNSLRLSNVPANKT
-728 SLPEFYIGGNPFQC
+728 LPEFYIGGNPFQC

-747 WLPIVNNMTSM
+747 WLPIINNMTAM

-772 KMTNTRSGTHVS
+772 KMTNTRSGTHVP
-784 LTNLKTSDFLCKYET
+784 LTNLRTSDFLCEYET
-799 HCFAICHCCDFDAC
+799 HCFAICHCCDYDAC

-841 LSAEIPQKIPMDAT
+841 SSMEIPHKIPMDAT

-861 NNISELQNHVF
+861 NNIRELQNHVF
-872 IGRKNMRSLYV
+872 IGRQKMRSLYV
-883 NASNVENI
+883 NNSNVDSI

-898 LTSLQILHL
+898 LNTLQILHL
-907 GQNKLKELKG
+907 GNNKLKELKG
-917 YEFDQLVNVKEL
+917 YEFHQLSNLKEL
-929 YLQNNLIS
+929 FLQNNLIS
-937 HIVNISFVSLKSL
+937 HIANISFLSLRSL

-963 SVWTFNNNHNLRAL
+963 GVWSFNNNPNLKAL

-1001 AQKIIDITDVSCWN
+1001 AQKIIDITDVWCWN

-1038 DNSLIG
+1038 DNSVIG
-1044 NMIVSNYVPM
+1044 NMLESNYVPM
-1054 MVSTLTGFMLILLT
+1054 MVLTLTGFMLILLA
-1068 LVLLFMFRDSL
+1068 LVVLFIFRNSL
-1079 RIWLYTNC
+1079 RVWLYTNC

-1092 SFPGSLE
+1092 SFSGGFE

-1118 VVQSLAAE
+1118 VIETLATE
-1126 LENGNPSYQLC
+1126 LEGGNPPYHLC

-1148 QYMQCAP
+1148 QYMQCTP
-1155 PVIEAAEAS
+1155 PVVEAVEAS
-1164 KRVIIVLTRNFMQTE
+1164 KRIILMLTTNFMQTE
-1179 WSRYEFRQGLH
+1179 WSRYEFRQWLH
-1190 EALKGCIYKLVLV
+1190 EALKGCIYKLILI
-1203 EECTVAADAICDPDL
+1203 EECSVVELAMCDPDL
-1218 RPYLKTGS
+1218 RPYLKTS
-1226 RIRWGQK
+1226 CRLCWGQK
-1233 RFWERLR
+1233 GFWERLR
-1240 YCMPD
+1240 YIMPD
-1245 SSHRGHKRVH
+1245 ASHPTHKKRSH

-1277 LSHPDKSTGSGG
+1277 MSYLDKSPVLGNTEQ
-1289 TAGASAP
+1289 GASAP
-1296 PEYSSEVRQSPVR
+1296 PEYSTEVRQSPSAVR
-1309 QTQAPGVVYGPDGR
+1309 QSQGVAYGPDGR

-1344 APGRRRDPRQWPPP
+1344 APGRRRDIRQWPPP
-1358 PQLLDT
+1358 PPLVDT
-1364 GNAVQAYLV
+1364 GNSVQAYLV